1 VARPTRGNPSVP
13 GARINADLNR
23 PCDESKD
30 FLERARVFWEG
41 RTGRPL
47 TREDAREIMGNL
59 TGFFQVL
66 SEWDQ
71 ADRMEKKRQRTS
83 DLASEKGN

>member
-1 VARPTRGNPSVP
+1 M
-13 GARINADLNR
+13 NADLNR
-23 PCDESKD
+23 PSDESKD

-41 RTGRPL
+41 RAERPL

-66 SEWDQ
+66 RQWDE
-71 ADRMEKKRQRTS
+71 ADRLAKRRRRTS
-83 DLASEKGN
+83 EATSRTDS

>member
-1 VARPTRGNPSVP
+1 M
-13 GARINADLNR
+13 NADLNR
-23 PCDESKD
+23 PSDESKD

-41 RTGRPL
+41 RAERPL

-71 ADRMEKKRQRTS
+71 AERMAQERRRSTDES
-83 DLASEKGN
+83 VDGGS